1 MKKEIKEAL
10 EVINLINSSKSQE
23 EAMKRLKELLGDN
36 VKMNMG
42 CWAAYKN
49 LPKAGN

>member
-1 MKKEIKEAL
+1 MKLDVKKEL
-10 EVINLINSSKSQE
+10 EIINLIHSAKTQE